1 MRLLPIA
8 VILLLTSCGDLFT
21 TAAAVVDERTIEEDQ
36 FVRELEF
43 LLADPRFAEQ
53 IQTGEAGEAQRRE
66 LARQYLTFLIHQ
78 TFVDAYAE
86 EHDVEVEDA
95 ELDGLLQQQVT
106 QLGGRESFDRLLRIS
121 GTDEGDVRRLLARQ
135 VLRQRVAEAV
145 VADRLG
151 EDELRSQYDERLL
164 EFSEVTVAHIL
175 VTSEREARRI
185 ADQATPSNF
194 AALARRFS
202 EDTASAANGGELGP
216 QRASDLV
223 EPFARAAL
231 RIPVGEVGG
240 PVESEFGFHVIHVID
255 RSTRSFEEVQESL
268 LEESRGQVFTEWLL
282 EGLSSAE
289 IRVNPRYG
297 AFDEGSGAVIPRR
310 RSSPAPTPSV
320 QLEP

>member
-175 VTSEREARRI
+175 VTSEPEARRI

-194 AALARRFS
+194 AALARRHS

>member
-1 MRLLPIA
+1 VRRLPIA
-8 VILLLTSCGDLFT
+8 VILLLTSCGNLFT
-21 TAAAVVDERTIEEDQ
+21 TAAAVVDDRTIEEDQ

-53 IQTGEAGEAQRRE
+53 IQTGEAGETQRRQ

-86 EHDVEVEDA
+86 EHDVEVEEA

-106 QLGGRESFDRLLRIS
+106 QLGGRESFDRLLRRS

-145 VADRLG
+145 VAERLG

-175 VTSEREARRI
+175 VTSEREAKRI

-194 AALARRFS
+194 ATLARRFS

-223 EPFARAAL
+223 QPFAQAAL

-240 PVESEFGFHVIHVID
+240 PVETEFGFHVIHVID

-297 AFDEGSGAVIPRR
+297 AFDEATGAVIPRR
-310 RSSPAPTPSV
+310 RSSPAPVPSV

>member
-175 VTSEREARRI
+175 VTSEPEARRI

-297 AFDEGSGAVIPRR
+297 AFDEASGAVIPRR